1 MVQVVSSDDDDVVK
15 VRDPRTKTDQEREKW
30 EIRDQNGTVKNLRIS
45 DQFELVGPWIHGQSD
60 TNES

>member
-15 VRDPRTKTDQEREKW
+15 VRDPRTKTDQERKNW
-30 EIRDQNGTVKNLRIS
+30 QGPTKNLKIS
-45 DQFELVGPWIHGQSD
+45 DHFGLVGPWIHGQSD